1 MNSESISNSP
11 SAPLLST
18 SGQIFEIQSLGIIG
32 AGTMGQGIAQVCAQ
46 AGFNVVLQD
55 ISAAAL
61 DRALLAISTQ
71 LDRQIKKQTL
81 DEDGK
86 ANILARIHTASTL
99 ESLADAELIIEAAT
113 EQESLK
119 RSILKNLDAIAKP
132 GAILATNTSSISITA
147 LAASTSRPDHFV
159 GMHFFNPVPVMQLVE
174 IISGL
179 QTSEKVA
186 QTVAELARMLG
197 KTPIGVKN
205 SAGFVVNRLL
215 CPMINEA
222 VFALQE
228 GLASAEEID
237 AGMRLGCNHPIGPLA
252 LCDMIGLDV
261 QLAVMEVLYQAFND
275 SKYRPAPLLKE
286 MVAAGRLGRK
296 SGWGFYRYQAS

>member
-1 MNSESISNSP
+1 MSTQSVAASQDEISQQLLGPIRSI
-11 SAPLLST
+11 
-18 SGQIFEIQSLGIIG
+18 GIIG

-46 AGFNVVLQD
+46 AGFDVVLQD
-55 ISAAAL
+55 IAGAAL
-61 DRALLAISTQ
+61 EKARHGIANQ

-81 DEDGK
+81 DEAGK
-86 ANILARIHTASTL
+86 AQIIARVRTATELEALAQ
-99 ESLADAELIIEAAT
+99 ADVIIEAAT
-113 EQESLK
+113 EQEGLK
-119 RSILKNLDAIAKP
+119 RSILKSIDAMAKP
-132 GAILATNTSSISITA
+132 QAILASNTSSISITA
-147 LAASTSRPDHFV
+147 LAASSTRPERFV

-179 QTSEKVA
+179 QTSDSVA
-186 QTVAELARMLG
+186 QTVAALARVLG

-261 QLAVMEVLYQAFND
+261 ELAVMEVLYQAFND

-296 SGWGFYRYQAS
+296 TGWGFYRY

>member
-1 MNSESISNSP
+1 MSTASS
-11 SAPLLST
+11 SALSDA
-18 SGQIFEIQSLGIIG
+18 SSQALMIGIQSIGIIG
-32 AGTMGQGIAQVCAQ
+32 AGTMGQGIAQICAQ
-46 AGFNVVLQD
+46 AGFEVVLQD
-55 ISAAAL
+55 IAAPAL
-61 DRALLAISTQ
+61 EKAQHGIAQQ
-71 LDRQIKKQTL
+71 LDRQVKKQAL
-81 DEDGK
+81 DETAK
-86 ANILARIHTASTL
+86 AQILGRISTATELSA
-99 ESLADAELIIEAAT
+99 LAKADVIIEAAT
-113 EQESLK
+113 EQEGLK
-119 RSILKNLDAIAKP
+119 RSILKQVDTIAKP
-132 GAILATNTSSISITA
+132 QAILATNTSSISISA
-147 LAASTSRPDHFV
+147 LAAATSRPERFV

-179 QTSEKVA
+179 QTSESVA
-186 QTVAELARMLG
+186 QTVAALARVLG

-261 QLAVMEVLYQAFND
+261 ELAVMDVLYQAFND

-296 SGWGFYRYQAS
+296 TGWGFYRY

>member
-1 MNSESISNSP
+1 MI
-11 SAPLLST
+11 
-18 SGQIFEIQSLGIIG
+18 GIQSIGIIG
-32 AGTMGQGIAQVCAQ
+32 AGTMGQGIAQICAQ
-46 AGFNVVLQD
+46 AGFEVVLQD
-55 ISAAAL
+55 IAAPAL
-61 DRALLAISTQ
+61 EKAQHGIAQQ
-71 LDRQIKKQTL
+71 LDRQVKKQAL
-81 DEDGK
+81 DETAK
-86 ANILARIHTASTL
+86 AQILGRISTATELSA
-99 ESLADAELIIEAAT
+99 LAKADVIIEAAT
-113 EQESLK
+113 EQEGLK
-119 RSILKNLDAIAKP
+119 RSILKQVDTIAKP
-132 GAILATNTSSISITA
+132 QAILATNTSSISISA
-147 LAASTSRPDHFV
+147 LAAATSRPERFV

-179 QTSEKVA
+179 QTSESVA
-186 QTVAELARMLG
+186 QTVAALARVLG

-261 QLAVMEVLYQAFND
+261 ELAVMDVLYQAFND

-296 SGWGFYRYQAS
+296 TGWGFYRY

>member
-1 MNSESISNSP
+1 MSTASS
-11 SAPLLST
+11 SALSDA
-18 SGQIFEIQSLGIIG
+18 SSQALMIGIQSIGIIG
-32 AGTMGQGIAQVCAQ
+32 AGTMGQGIAQICAQ
-46 AGFNVVLQD
+46 AGFEVVLQD
-55 ISAAAL
+55 IAAPAL
-61 DRALLAISTQ
+61 EKAQHGIAQQ
-71 LDRQIKKQTL
+71 LDRQVKKHAL
-81 DEDGK
+81 DETAK
-86 ANILARIHTASTL
+86 AQILGRISTATELSA
-99 ESLADAELIIEAAT
+99 LAKADVIIEAAT
-113 EQESLK
+113 EQEGLK
-119 RSILKNLDAIAKP
+119 RSILKQVDTIAKP
-132 GAILATNTSSISITA
+132 QAILATNTSSISISA
-147 LAASTSRPDHFV
+147 LAAATSRPERFV

-179 QTSEKVA
+179 QTSESVA
-186 QTVAELARMLG
+186 QTVAALARVLG

-261 QLAVMEVLYQAFND
+261 ELAVMDVLYQAFND

-296 SGWGFYRYQAS
+296 TGWGFYRY

>member
-1 MNSESISNSP
+1 MSTQSVAASQDAISQQLLGPIRSI
-11 SAPLLST
+11 
-18 SGQIFEIQSLGIIG
+18 GIIG

-46 AGFNVVLQD
+46 AGFDVVLQD
-55 ISAAAL
+55 IAGAAL
-61 DRALLAISTQ
+61 EKARHGIANQ

-81 DEDGK
+81 DEAEK
-86 ANILARIHTASTL
+86 AQMLARVSTATEL
-99 ESLADAELIIEAAT
+99 EALAQTDVIIEAAT
-113 EQESLK
+113 EQEGLK
-119 RSILKNLDAIAKP
+119 RSILKSIDAIAKP
-132 GAILATNTSSISITA
+132 QAILASNTSSISITA
-147 LAASTSRPDHFV
+147 LAASSTRPERFV

-179 QTSEKVA
+179 QTSDSVA
-186 QTVAELARMLG
+186 QTVAALARVLG

-261 QLAVMEVLYQAFND
+261 ELAVMEVLYQAFND

-296 SGWGFYRYQAS
+296 TGWGFYRY

>member
-1 MNSESISNSP
+1 MSTQSVAASQDAISQQLLGPIRSI
-11 SAPLLST
+11 
-18 SGQIFEIQSLGIIG
+18 GIIG

-46 AGFNVVLQD
+46 AGFDVVLQD
-55 ISAAAL
+55 IAGAAL
-61 DRALLAISTQ
+61 EKARHGIANQ

-81 DEDGK
+81 DEAGK
-86 ANILARIHTASTL
+86 AQVLARVRAATEL
-99 ESLADAELIIEAAT
+99 EALAQADVIIEAAT
-113 EQESLK
+113 EQEGLK
-119 RSILKNLDAIAKP
+119 RSILKSIDAIAKP
-132 GAILATNTSSISITA
+132 QAILASNTSSISITA
-147 LAASTSRPDHFV
+147 LAASSTRPERFV

-179 QTSEKVA
+179 QTSDSVA
-186 QTVAELARMLG
+186 QTVAALARVLG

-261 QLAVMEVLYQAFND
+261 ELAVMEVLYQAFND

-296 SGWGFYRYQAS
+296 TGWGFYRY

>member
-1 MNSESISNSP
+1 MSTQSVAASQDAISQQLLGPIRSI
-11 SAPLLST
+11 
-18 SGQIFEIQSLGIIG
+18 GIIG

-46 AGFNVVLQD
+46 AGFDVVLQD
-55 ISAAAL
+55 IAGAAL
-61 DRALLAISTQ
+61 EKARHGIANQ

-81 DEDGK
+81 DEAGK
-86 ANILARIHTASTL
+86 AQVLARVRAATEL
-99 ESLADAELIIEAAT
+99 EALAQADVIIEAAT
-113 EQESLK
+113 EQEGLK
-119 RSILKNLDAIAKP
+119 RSILKSIDAVAKP
-132 GAILATNTSSISITA
+132 QAILASNTSSISITA
-147 LAASTSRPDHFV
+147 LAASSTRPERFV

-179 QTSEKVA
+179 QTSDSVA
-186 QTVAELARMLG
+186 QTVAALARVLG

-261 QLAVMEVLYQAFND
+261 ELAVMEVLYQAFND

-296 SGWGFYRYQAS
+296 TGWGFYRY

>member
-1 MNSESISNSP
+1 M
-11 SAPLLST
+11 
-18 SGQIFEIQSLGIIG
+18 
-32 AGTMGQGIAQVCAQ
+32 
-46 AGFNVVLQD
+46 
-55 ISAAAL
+55 
-61 DRALLAISTQ
+61 
-71 LDRQIKKQTL
+71 
-81 DEDGK
+81 
-86 ANILARIHTASTL
+86 
-99 ESLADAELIIEAAT
+99 
-113 EQESLK
+113 
-119 RSILKNLDAIAKP
+119 AKP
-132 GAILATNTSSISITA
+132 QAILASNTSSISITA
-147 LAASTSRPDHFV
+147 LAASSTRPERFV

-179 QTSEKVA
+179 QTSDSVA
-186 QTVAELARMLG
+186 QTVAALARVLG

-261 QLAVMEVLYQAFND
+261 VRMVLAIRCTFLRN
-275 SKYRPAPLLKE
+275 
-286 MVAAGRLGRK
+286 
-296 SGWGFYRYQAS
+296 

>member
-1 MNSESISNSP
+1 MSTASS
-11 SAPLLST
+11 SALSDA
-18 SGQIFEIQSLGIIG
+18 SSQALMIGIQSIGIIG
-32 AGTMGQGIAQVCAQ
+32 AGTMGQGIAQICAQ
-46 AGFNVVLQD
+46 AGFEVVLQD
-55 ISAAAL
+55 IAAPAL
-61 DRALLAISTQ
+61 EKAQHGIAQQ
-71 LDRQIKKQTL
+71 LDRQVKKQAL
-81 DEDGK
+81 DETAK
-86 ANILARIHTASTL
+86 AQILGRISTATELSA
-99 ESLADAELIIEAAT
+99 LAKADVIIEAAT
-113 EQESLK
+113 EQEGLK
-119 RSILKNLDAIAKP
+119 RSILKQVDTIAKP
-132 GAILATNTSSISITA
+132 QAILATNTSSISISA
-147 LAASTSRPDHFV
+147 LAAATSRPERFV

-179 QTSEKVA
+179 QTSESVA
-186 QTVAELARMLG
+186 QTVAALARVLG

-228 GLASAEEID
+228 GLASADEID

-261 QLAVMEVLYQAFND
+261 ELAVMDVLYQAFND

-296 SGWGFYRYQAS
+296 TGWGFYRY

>member
-1 MNSESISNSP
+1 MSTQSVAASQDEISQQ
-11 SAPLLST
+11 LLGPIRT
-18 SGQIFEIQSLGIIG
+18 IGIIG

-46 AGFNVVLQD
+46 AGFDVVLQD
-55 ISAAAL
+55 IAGAAL
-61 DRALLAISTQ
+61 EKARHGIANQ

-81 DEDGK
+81 DEAGK
-86 ANILARIHTASTL
+86 AQINARVRTATELEALAQ
-99 ESLADAELIIEAAT
+99 ADVIIEAAT
-113 EQESLK
+113 EQEGLK
-119 RSILKNLDAIAKP
+119 RSILKSIDAMAKP
-132 GAILATNTSSISITA
+132 QAILASNTSSISITA
-147 LAASTSRPDHFV
+147 LAASSTRPERFV

-179 QTSEKVA
+179 QTSDSVA
-186 QTVAELARMLG
+186 QTVAALARVLG

-261 QLAVMEVLYQAFND
+261 ELAVMEVLYQAFND

-296 SGWGFYRYQAS
+296 TGWGFYRY

>member
-1 MNSESISNSP
+1 
-11 SAPLLST
+11 
-18 SGQIFEIQSLGIIG
+18 
-32 AGTMGQGIAQVCAQ
+32 
-46 AGFNVVLQD
+46 
-55 ISAAAL
+55 
-61 DRALLAISTQ
+61 
-71 LDRQIKKQTL
+71 
-81 DEDGK
+81 
-86 ANILARIHTASTL
+86 
-99 ESLADAELIIEAAT
+99 
-113 EQESLK
+113 
-119 RSILKNLDAIAKP
+119 
-132 GAILATNTSSISITA
+132 
-147 LAASTSRPDHFV
+147 
-159 GMHFFNPVPVMQLVE
+159 MHFFNPVPVMQLVE

-179 QTSEKVA
+179 QTSESVA
-186 QTVAELARMLG
+186 QTVAALARVLG

-261 QLAVMEVLYQAFND
+261 ELAVMDVLYQAFND

-296 SGWGFYRYQAS
+296 TGWGFYRY